1 MKRSRDEPIPIGE
14 LTEEVIEDLL
24 DHGDKNHCQWEQE
37 QVGYEE
43 KAYLVWV
50 CHTHNIEGGRV
61 RQWERRTD
69 G

>member
-1 MKRSRDEPIPIGE
+1 MASEPIPIGE
-14 LTEEVIEDLL
+14 LTEEVIADLL
-24 DHGDKNHCQWEQE
+24 DCHQGNDECEWEQE

-50 CHTHNIEGGRV
+50 CHTHNVEGGRV
-61 RQWERRTD
+61 RRWERRTD